1 MLHSTDTTEQTHR
14 NQQQPAD
21 MCDFKLAHPAS
32 VALDPGPSRILEH
45 VGACI
50 LFDSTLDRLEEPC
63 GLCLLPS
70 KLCRYVVVK
79 GKGSQASLHVDWEL
93 GVHEASISRTSG
105 PRSILIAHHAP
116 ISLSHVHCPKSE
128 RYNLRFHLE
137 RVLSVEVVTPYS
149 KLWTLSGDEMEGMR
163 HVWKQRRR
171 AKSAVSTNDSEAII
185 ENGVTH
191 RIRRTLL
198 GSPTA
203 KNGWARRWRCR

>member
-1 MLHSTDTTEQTHR
+1 
-14 NQQQPAD
+14 

-79 GKGSQASLHVDWEL
+79 GKGSQASLHVDWE
-93 GVHEASISRTSG
+93 
-105 PRSILIAHHAP
+105 HAP

-163 HVWKQRRR
+163 HVVSDAPCSVAPLQRMDGQDDGGVDDDGR
-171 AKSAVSTNDSEAII
+171 DSSHSD
-185 ENGVTH
+185 VV
-191 RIRRTLL
+191 
-198 GSPTA
+198 
-203 KNGWARRWRCR
+203 